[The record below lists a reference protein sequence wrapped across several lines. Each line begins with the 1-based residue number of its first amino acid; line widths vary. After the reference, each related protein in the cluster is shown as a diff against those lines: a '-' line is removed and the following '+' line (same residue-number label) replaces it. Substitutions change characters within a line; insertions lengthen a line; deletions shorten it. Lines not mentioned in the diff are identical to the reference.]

1 MSAIAL
7 HQPRTVRLR
16 AVAVP
21 RFIRREPFVVLC
33 LVVLALFVICSLE
46 PGWLASSSP
55 TKGQL
60 REVRLGPSRAHLD
73 GTDALGR
80 DVLSRIIYGA
90 RISLQVSLLA
100 TLVGAALGSV
110 VGLIAGYF
118 GGWVD
123 AVMMRLVDVMLA
135 FPGVLLAMAI
145 IAARSRGTSNLVLAI
160 GIASIPGYARLLRG
174 QVLALRKRPF
184 VEASYAAGAGP
195 ARLMFRHILPNA
207 ISPVI
212 VLATVGIGFALL
224 AASSLSFIGLGA
236 QPPSP
241 EWGAMLADGRSFLKD
256 AWWIG
261 TFPGL
266 AIFLTVVSINVVG
279 QWLRER
285 TDPRRQHG
293 A

>member
-1 MSAIAL
+1 MSATSLEHARSPKLTWAAIGKFA
-7 HQPRTVRLR
+7 
-16 AVAVP
+16 
-21 RFIRREPFVVLC
+21 RREPFVLLC
-33 LVVLALFVICSLE
+33 LALLLVLVVCAIA
-46 PGWLASSSP
+46 PGWIATHNP
-55 TKGQL
+55 TKGSL
-60 REVRLGPSRAHLD
+60 KDVRHAPSGSHPL

-80 DVLSRIIYGA
+80 DVLSRIIFGA

-100 TLVGAALGSV
+100 TFVGAALGSV
-110 VGLIAGYF
+110 LGLIAGYF
-118 GGWVD
+118 GGVVD
-123 AVMMRLVDVMLA
+123 AIAMRFVDVMLA

-145 IAARSRGTSNLVLAI
+145 IAARGRGISNLVLAI

-174 QVLALRKRPF
+174 QVLSIRKRPF
-184 VEASYAAGAGP
+184 IEASISAGAGP
-195 ARLMFRHILPNA
+195 GRMMFRHILPNA
-207 ISPVI
+207 IGPVI

-241 EWGAMLADGRSFLKD
+241 EWGAMLADGRTFLKD

-261 TFPGL
+261 TFPGV

-285 TDPRRQHG
+285 SDPRSVRTR
-293 A
+293 

>member
-1 MSAIAL
+1 
-7 HQPRTVRLR
+7 
-16 AVAVP
+16 
-21 RFIRREPFVVLC
+21 
-33 LVVLALFVICSLE
+33 
-46 PGWLASSSP
+46 
-55 TKGQL
+55 
-60 REVRLGPSRAHLD
+60 LGPSRAHPF

-100 TLVGAALGSV
+100 TLVGAALGSL

-145 IAARSRGTSNLVLAI
+145 IAARGPGTSNLVLAI

-184 VEASYAAGAGP
+184 VEASYAVGAGP

-261 TFPGL
+261 TFPGV